1 VLYTLLAQALT
12 LPLLPAHRTISHL
25 QKECSQPF
33 REPLQFIVIAVMSVM
48 SATFPYT
55 YRFLH
60 DGGLLACSGTVIVMV
75 SVTEE
80 TPYLSGLL
88 ATVTVMTL
96 MTMIYGLI
104 LDRGCAATS

>member
-1 VLYTLLAQALT
+1 VFGDR
-12 LPLLPAHRTISHL
+12 H
-25 QKECSQPF
+25 
-33 REPLQFIVIAVMSVM
+33 
-48 SATFPYT
+48 
-55 YRFLH
+55 
-60 DGGLLACSGTVIVMV
+60 VIVMV

-96 MTMIYGLI
+96 MTLIYELI